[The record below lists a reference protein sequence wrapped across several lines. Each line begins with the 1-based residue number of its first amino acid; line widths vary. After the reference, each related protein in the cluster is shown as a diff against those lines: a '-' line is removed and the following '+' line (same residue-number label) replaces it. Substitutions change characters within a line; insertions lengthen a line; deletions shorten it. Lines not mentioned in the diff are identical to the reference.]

1 VTQTQ
6 EYETCMCCPIYRF
19 QLVICVCMCV
29 RVGVNVNKL
38 KTREESK
45 KEFFKI
51 LENGEWRAKGYMT

>member
-1 VTQTQ
+1 
-6 EYETCMCCPIYRF
+6 MCCPIYRF